1 MGKNKL
7 QRFAENKTFRN
18 VFEPPYEVTSQNKFE
33 LKGKWYQE
41 YFKNN
46 HPIVLELGCGRGEY
60 TVGLAQLYPH
70 KNFIGIDIKGA
81 RLWHGANFAIKNNL
95 SNVAFVRTRIDFI
108 ESIFDKNEVSEIW
121 ITFPDPQ
128 PSTAK
133 EFKRL
138 TSSRFLNRYNNVLT
152 TNGIIHLKT
161 DNAGLYKYTLEVIK
175 HYQLPLY
182 FYTDN
187 LYKTEEQ
194 TTTHLKEARAFK
206 TYYEELF
213 TEKGHLIHYIRF
225 GLKNENLPEEKLS
238 HKLEKYGILNEPQQ

>member
-7 QRFAENKTFRN
+7 QRFAENKTFTN
-18 VFEPPYEVTSQNKFE
+18 VFEPPYEMVSKNEFA
-33 LKGKWYQE
+33 LKGKWHQD

-60 TVGLAQLYPH
+60 TIGLSQLYPQ

-81 RLWHGANFAIKNNL
+81 RLWHGANYAFKNAI

-108 ESIFDKNEVSEIW
+108 ESIFDNYEVSEIW

-128 PSTAK
+128 PSTSK

-138 TSSRFLNRYNNVLT
+138 TSSRFLNRYKNILSKD
-152 TNGIIHLKT
+152 GFIHLKT

-175 HYQLPLY
+175 HHQLPLY
-182 FYTDN
+182 FHTNN
-187 LYKTEEQ
+187 LYKKNEDVTLY
-194 TTTHLKEARAFK
+194 LKEARAFK

-213 TEKGHLIHYIRF
+213 TGKGHLIHYIRF
-225 GLKNENLPEEKLS
+225 GLTNENLPEEKLS
-238 HKLEKYGILNEPQQ
+238 HKLEKYSILNEAQQ

>member
-7 QRFAENKTFRN
+7 QRFADNKTFSN
-18 VFEPPYEVTSQNKFE
+18 VFEPSYEIVNTNTFE
-33 LKGKWYQE
+33 LKGKWHKE
-41 YFKNN
+41 YFKND

-60 TVGLAQLYPH
+60 AVGLAQLYPQ
-70 KNFIGIDIKGA
+70 KNFMGIDIKGA
-81 RLWHGANFAIKNNL
+81 RLWHGANYALKNNIQ
-95 SNVAFVRTRIDFI
+95 NIAFVRTRIDFI
-108 ESIFDKNEVSEIW
+108 ESIFNPNEVNEIW

-138 TSSRFLNRYNNVLT
+138 TSSRFLNRYKNVLAPD
-152 TNGIIHLKT
+152 GIIHLKT

-175 HYQLPLY
+175 HHSLPLH

-187 LYKTEEQ
+187 LYELKDNDNI
-194 TTTHLKEARAFK
+194 HIKEARAFK

-213 TEKGHLIHYIRF
+213 TGKGHVIQYIRF
-225 GLKNENLPEEKLS
+225 GLKKEDLPEEKLS
-238 HKLEKYGILNEPQQ
+238 HKLEKYGILNEPR

>member
-1 MGKNKL
+1 VGKNKL
-7 QRFAENKTFRN
+7 QRFADNKTFSN
-18 VFEPPYEVTSQNKFE
+18 VFEPSYEIVNTNAFE
-33 LKGKWYQE
+33 VKGKWHKE
-41 YFKNN
+41 YFKND

-60 TVGLAQLYPH
+60 TVGLAQLYPQ

-81 RLWHGANFAIKNNL
+81 RLWHGANYALKNNIQ
-95 SNVAFVRTRIDFI
+95 NIAFVRTRIDFI
-108 ESIFDKNEVSEIW
+108 ESIFNPNEVNEIW

-138 TSSRFLNRYNNVLT
+138 PSSRFLNRYKNVLAP
-152 TNGIIHLKT
+152 NGIIHLKT

-175 HYQLPLY
+175 HHGLPLH

-187 LYKTEEQ
+187 LYELKDNDNI
-194 TTTHLKEARAFK
+194 HIKEARAFK

-213 TEKGHLIHYIRF
+213 TGKGHVIHYIRF
-225 GLKNENLPEEKLS
+225 GLKKEDLPEEKLS
-238 HKLEKYGILNEPQQ
+238 HKLEKYGILNEPTK

>member
-1 MGKNKL
+1 VGKNKL
-7 QRFAENKTFRN
+7 QRFADNKTFSN
-18 VFEPPYEVTSQNKFE
+18 VFEPSYEIVNKNTFE
-33 LKGKWYQE
+33 VKGKWHKE

-60 TVGLAQLYPH
+60 TVGLAQLYPK

-81 RLWHGANFAIKNNL
+81 RLWHGANYALKNNIQ
-95 SNVAFVRTRIDFI
+95 NIAFVRTRIDFI
-108 ESIFDKNEVSEIW
+108 ESIFNPNEVNEIW

-138 TSSRFLNRYNNVLT
+138 TSSRFLNRYKNVLASD
-152 TNGIIHLKT
+152 GIIHLKT

-175 HYQLPLY
+175 HHGLPLH

-187 LYKTEEQ
+187 LYELKDNDNI
-194 TTTHLKEARAFK
+194 HIKEARAFK

-213 TEKGHLIHYIRF
+213 TGKGHVIHYIRF
-225 GLKNENLPEEKLS
+225 GLKKEDLPEEKLS
-238 HKLEKYGILNEPQQ
+238 HKLEKYGILNEPR

>member
-7 QRFAENKTFRN
+7 QRFADNKTFSN
-18 VFEPPYEVTSQNKFE
+18 VFEPSYEIVNTNAFE
-33 LKGKWYQE
+33 VKGKWHKE
-41 YFKNN
+41 YFKND

-60 TVGLAQLYPH
+60 TVGLAQLYPQ

-81 RLWHGANFAIKNNL
+81 RLWHGANYALKNNIQ
-95 SNVAFVRTRIDFI
+95 NIAFVRTRIDFI
-108 ESIFDKNEVSEIW
+108 ESIFNPNEVNEIW

-138 TSSRFLNRYNNVLT
+138 PSSRFLNRYKNVLAP
-152 TNGIIHLKT
+152 NGIIHLKT

-175 HYQLPLY
+175 HHGLPLH

-187 LYKTEEQ
+187 LYELKDNDNI
-194 TTTHLKEARAFK
+194 HIKEARAFK

-213 TEKGHLIHYIRF
+213 TGKGHVIHYIRF
-225 GLKNENLPEEKLS
+225 GLKKEDLPEEKLS
-238 HKLEKYGILNEPQQ
+238 HKLEKYGILNEPTK